1 VVRSVNA
8 TWNFG
13 VGASCTAAISSPLL
27 SLDISVA
34 DSKATFTA
42 QVSRGS
48 PTPRG
53 AAIPIT
59 YSGDSGSWTI
69 IGRGAGLRQI
79 AAIEPITDEEAS
91 RILFLLNGGTIRIG
105 KATERVPVMRVPNA
119 GQVGRAWFECV
130 RKNLFQ

>member
-1 VVRSVNA
+1 VVRSSNA
-8 TWNFG
+8 TWNFAAG
-13 VGASCTAAISSPLL
+13 NTCTATVSSPLL

-53 AAIPIT
+53 AAISIAYT
-59 YSGDSGSWTI
+59 GDSGSWTV
-69 IGRGAGLRQI
+69 IGRGAGPRQI
-79 AAIEPITDEEAS
+79 AAIEPITDEGAS

-105 KATERVPVMRVPNA
+105 KANERVPVMRVPNA

-130 RKNLFQ
+130 RKSLF